1 MKRFYAILGVL
12 STLLG
17 ILCLPF
23 RTVRVGALMFLPL
36 AACLGLMALFLT
48 LRDSGHK
55 YARVFRALAVLGHFV
70 FGLWVISLAA
80 VQGLIWSNGLHADE
94 EADRADYL
102 LVLGAGIYDDQ
113 PGKTL
118 ACRLE
123 TARQQ
128 LEANPNQIAILC
140 GGQGFDEIMPESTVM
155 KNWLIERGISPDRL
169 IEENRSRNTVEN
181 IANAKALAGGLPHR
195 GADQQFSS
203 VPREASDGAGG
214 AGCSRRPRTHAERG
228 IHGGIFVPRVFF
240 AHQAVYSRLV
250 MQAYPILFLIHPER
264 RTSHVR
270 TTGGARG
277 PF

>member
-36 AACLGLMALFLT
+36 AACLGLMVLFLT

-181 IANAKALAGGLPHR
+181 IANAKALMEVRSPEGCRTAVLTSNFHLFRAKHLMEHAGLDAAG
-195 GADQQFSS
+195 
-203 VPREASDGAGG
+203 VPA
-214 AGCSRRPRTHAERG
+214 PM
-228 IHGGIFVPRVFF
+228 PN
-240 AHQAVYSRLV
+240 AVYTVVFSFREYFSLIK
-250 MQAYPILFLIHPER
+250 QFIL
-264 RTSHVR
+264 
-270 TTGGARG
+270 GW
-277 PF
+277 